1 MSAKK
6 AKTTTPPSSTPVGGR
21 MPGDPTKEELI
32 ERIIRVDQAGEYG
45 AVRIYQGQLA
55 VLGKGPKGDMI
66 RHMKEQEDVHLDT
79 FTKMAS
85 ERRVRPTA
93 MLPFWHVAGF
103 ALGAGT
109 ALLGEKA
116 AMACTVAVEETIDEH
131 YQGQIE
137 KLGDDE
143 KELRDKCVQ
152 FREEELEH
160 RDIGY
165 EHGAES
171 APAYPLL
178 SRAIKF
184 GTSLAIKISER
195 V

>member
-1 MSAKK
+1 MSTKK
-6 AKTTTPPSSTPVGGR
+6 STQKTSTTPIGGR
-21 MPGDPTKEELI
+21 MPGDPTKDELI

-45 AVRIYQGQLA
+45 AVRIYAGQLA

-66 RHMKEQEDVHLDT
+66 RHMKDQEDVHLET
-79 FTKMAS
+79 FSKMAS

-93 MLPFWHVAGF
+93 LMPLWHVAGF

-131 YQGQIE
+131 YQGQIK

-143 KELRDKCVQ
+143 AELRDTCAK

-160 RDIGY
+160 RDLGY
-165 EHGAES
+165 EHGATD

-178 SRAIKF
+178 SRAIKL
-184 GTSLAIKISER
+184 GTKLAINLSEKI
-195 V
+195 